1 VETRTLEA
9 PDISCE
15 HCLQSIQKALE
26 NLPGVH
32 FVSGDTDSKLVVIEY
47 DAHQADMDLIERAM
61 EDEGYPVKK

>member
-15 HCLQSIQKALE
+15 QCLHTIQEAVDK
-26 NLPGVH
+26 LPGVH
-32 FVSGDTDSKLVVIEY
+32 FVSGDTDAKVVVIEY
-47 DAHQADMDLIERAM
+47 DSSQADLDLVERAM